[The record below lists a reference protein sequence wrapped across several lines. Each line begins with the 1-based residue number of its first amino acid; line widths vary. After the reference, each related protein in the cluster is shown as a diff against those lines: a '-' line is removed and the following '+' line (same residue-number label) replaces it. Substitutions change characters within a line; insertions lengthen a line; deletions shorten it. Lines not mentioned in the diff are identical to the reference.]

1 MRSTQDYI
9 EAATVLHKK
18 SRKAARLASY
28 CAVDSTLSKQD
39 GHVLDLGDAWVI
51 YAKRPEQ
58 SVKVKKNQ
66 LRPAI
71 NQMLQQMVENK
82 QRYWGRPSLL
92 DIKLH
97 VDQAAEDV
105 LLASP
110 PVAAKE
116 WESDYQRL
124 EELLAEI
131 NM

>member
-1 MRSTQDYI
+1 MRSTQDFI
-9 EAATVLHKK
+9 EAATVLNKK
-18 SRKAARLASY
+18 SRKASRLASY
-28 CAVDSTLSKQD
+28 CAVDSVLKRED

-51 YAKRPEQ
+51 YAKKPEQ
-58 SVKVKKNQ
+58 SVKVRKNQ

-82 QRYWGRPSLL
+82 QRYWRRASLL
-92 DIKLH
+92 DIKMQ

-105 LLASP
+105 LLAAP
-110 PVAAKE
+110 PISAKE
-116 WESDYQRL
+116 WTSDYKRL